1 MITKKMTKN
10 AEKNKCELC
19 DFVCSKKSNYLIHLM
34 TAKHITKYEELHE
47 KMPKNAEKNND
58 ELPQFVCSK
67 NNIFEK
73 HLTPRK
79 HINDYAELHKNMPK
93 NAKINK
99 VELPELTCRKNSNVE
114 KHINSLPEK
123 NIPKNAKINKV
134 ELLDLTCRKNSNVEK
149 HINSLPEKNMPKNAK
164 INKVE
169 LLDLTCRKNS
179 IVEKHIN
186 SLPEKNMP
194 KNAKINK
201 DELLDL
207 TCRKNSN
214 VVHEKNI
221 KMPQMYI
228 CSCGKEY
235 IYRQGL
241 YTHKRKCK
249 ELLDNIKI
257 KIDEITPPASK
268 NDEQF
273 IKLLIKENTDFKN
286 IILDV
291 VKNNNELQKQMLEVC
306 KNNSNTVINSHNKTF
321 NLQVF
326 LNEECKDAM
335 NLTDFMNSFQLQL
348 EDLEKVGTMGYVD
361 GVSNIILKKL
371 REMDVNKR
379 PMHCSDAK
387 REIMYIKEED
397 KWEKEGLNNLKLKKA
412 ITIIENKNIKL
423 LGAWK
428 EAHPK
433 YMEYDEPDNDI
444 YTHLIIQT
452 MSNCDDFGNKVIK
465 KLAKEVTIDKC

>member
-1 MITKKMTKN
+1 MEINFPPNSAKKYNCEFCDVNCTKKNDWIRHLATQKHN
-10 AEKNKCELC
+10 GNLGNKMETHNSAKEFNCKCGKIYSSNSGLWKHRKTC
-19 DFVCSKKSNYLIHLM
+19 VAVSKVQVPENHENKVSENHLM
-34 TAKHITKYEELHE
+34 HI
-47 KMPKNAEKNND
+47 
-58 ELPQFVCSK
+58 
-67 NNIFEK
+67 
-73 HLTPRK
+73 
-79 HINDYAELHKNMPK
+79 
-93 NAKINK
+93 
-99 VELPELTCRKNSNVE
+99 
-114 KHINSLPEK
+114 
-123 NIPKNAKINKV
+123 
-134 ELLDLTCRKNSNVEK
+134 LL
-149 HINSLPEKNMPKNAK
+149 
-164 INKVE
+164 
-169 LLDLTCRKNS
+169 
-179 IVEKHIN
+179 
-186 SLPEKNMP
+186 
-194 KNAKINK
+194 
-201 DELLDL
+201 
-207 TCRKNSN
+207 
-214 VVHEKNI
+214 
-221 KMPQMYI
+221 
-228 CSCGKEY
+228 
-235 IYRQGL
+235 
-241 YTHKRKCK
+241 
-249 ELLDNIKI
+249 
-257 KIDEITPPASK
+257 
-268 NDEQF
+268 
-273 IKLLIKENTDFKN
+273 KENTDFKN

-291 VKNNNELQKQMLEVC
+291 VKNNTELQKQTHDLHKQMLEVC
-306 KNNSNTVINSHNKTF
+306 KNNNTVINNSHNTNSHNKTF

-371 REMDVNKR
+371 RDMDVNKR

-465 KLAKEVTIDKC
+465 KLAKEVTIDKQ

>member
-1 MITKKMTKN
+1 MVTESFKKVAQNNTIMIN
-10 AEKNKCELC
+10 CECC
-19 DFVCSKKSNYLIHLM
+19 DYNTCKKSSWTKHIL
-34 TAKHITKYEELHE
+34 TAKHKKRLNGDTGDKKVAKSCPNICFTCNKVYKSRNGLWKHMKKCSNKIE
-47 KMPKNAEKNND
+47 KIID
-58 ELPQFVCSK
+58 TS
-67 NNIFEK
+67 IEK
-73 HLTPRK
+73 H
-79 HINDYAELHKNMPK
+79 
-93 NAKINK
+93 
-99 VELPELTCRKNSNVE
+99 
-114 KHINSLPEK
+114 
-123 NIPKNAKINKV
+123 
-134 ELLDLTCRKNSNVEK
+134 
-149 HINSLPEKNMPKNAK
+149 
-164 INKVE
+164 
-169 LLDLTCRKNS
+169 
-179 IVEKHIN
+179 
-186 SLPEKNMP
+186 
-194 KNAKINK
+194 
-201 DELLDL
+201 
-207 TCRKNSN
+207 
-214 VVHEKNI
+214 
-221 KMPQMYI
+221 
-228 CSCGKEY
+228 
-235 IYRQGL
+235 
-241 YTHKRKCK
+241 
-249 ELLDNIKI
+249 
-257 KIDEITPPASK
+257 
-268 NDEQF
+268 
-273 IKLLIKENTDFKN
+273 N
-286 IILDV
+286 IIIMDDNNEFKQLIMEV
-291 VKNNNELQKQMLEVC
+291 VKSNQELQKQNQDFQKQMLEVC
-306 KNNSNTVINSHNKTF
+306 KNNNNTVIHNSNSHNNNKTF

-465 KLAKEVTIDKC
+465 KLAKEVTIDK

>member
-1 MITKKMTKN
+1 MVTKTVT
-10 AEKNKCELC
+10 NKSIKSPKIFSCNFCHYE
-19 DFVCSKKSNYLIHLM
+19 CSN
-34 TAKHITKYEELHE
+34 KHDY
-47 KMPKNAEKNND
+47 
-58 ELPQFVCSK
+58 
-67 NNIFEK
+67 EK
-73 HLTPRK
+73 HLTTRK
-79 HINDYAELHKNMPK
+79 HLGNTLG
-93 NAKINK
+93 
-99 VELPELTCRKNSNVE
+99 
-114 KHINSLPEK
+114 
-123 NIPKNAKINKV
+123 
-134 ELLDLTCRKNSNVEK
+134 
-149 HINSLPEKNMPKNAK
+149 
-164 INKVE
+164 
-169 LLDLTCRKNS
+169 
-179 IVEKHIN
+179 
-186 SLPEKNMP
+186 
-194 KNAKINK
+194 
-201 DELLDL
+201 
-207 TCRKNSN
+207 
-214 VVHEKNI
+214 NI
-221 KMPQMYI
+221 KIVNMNFTCKI
-228 CSCGKEY
+228 CNK
-235 IYRQGL
+235 IYKSRVGIWR
-241 YTHKRKCK
+241 HKRKCVSI
-249 ELLDNIKI
+249 N
-257 KIDEITPPASK
+257 KIDADIDAEINVDVTST
-268 NDEQF
+268 F
-273 IKLLIKENTDFKN
+273 FENNMNIEFKTLVLE
-286 IILDV
+286 I
-291 VKNNNELQKQMLEVC
+291 VKSNTELQKQTHDLQKQMLEVC
-306 KNNSNTVINSHNKTF
+306 KNNTIIHNSTNNSHNKTF

-465 KLAKEVTIDKC
+465 KLAKEVTIDK

>member
-1 MITKKMTKN
+1 MLKN
-10 AEKNKCELC
+10 ANQKSPRI
-19 DFVCSKKSNYLIHLM
+19 FVCESCDYECSKSSEYNKHKH
-34 TAKHITKYEELHE
+34 TAKHI
-47 KMPKNAEKNND
+47 NA
-58 ELPQFVCSK
+58 
-67 NNIFEK
+67 
-73 HLTPRK
+73 T
-79 HINDYAELHKNMPK
+79 
-93 NAKINK
+93 NA
-99 VELPELTCRKNSNVE
+99 
-114 KHINSLPEK
+114 
-123 NIPKNAKINKV
+123 
-134 ELLDLTCRKNSNVEK
+134 
-149 HINSLPEKNMPKNAK
+149 
-164 INKVE
+164 
-169 LLDLTCRKNS
+169 
-179 IVEKHIN
+179 
-186 SLPEKNMP
+186 
-194 KNAKINK
+194 
-201 DELLDL
+201 
-207 TCRKNSN
+207 
-214 VVHEKNI
+214 
-221 KMPQMYI
+221 
-228 CSCGKEY
+228 
-235 IYRQGL
+235 
-241 YTHKRKCK
+241 
-249 ELLDNIKI
+249 NIKI
-257 KIDEITPPASK
+257 SKIPTCDCGKIFKHVSSLSRHKKTCKISASEVVVVV
-268 NDEQF
+268 NDNHIIQ
-273 IKLLIKENTDFKN
+273 LLIKENTDFKN

-291 VKNNNELQKQMLEVC
+291 VKNNTELQKQTNDLQKQMLEVC
-306 KNNSNTVINSHNKTF
+306 KNNNTIINNSNSHNKTF

-465 KLAKEVTIDKC
+465 KLAKEVTIDK

>member
-79 HINDYAELHKNMPK
+79 HINDYAELH
-93 NAKINK
+93 
-99 VELPELTCRKNSNVE
+99 
-114 KHINSLPEK
+114 
-123 NIPKNAKINKV
+123 
-134 ELLDLTCRKNSNVEK
+134 
-149 HINSLPEKNMPKNAK
+149 KNMPKNAK